1 MGIRLSLSVSP
12 PCSLL
17 ATAGRD
23 AFRRLARLGAA
34 AALCLAALCLAAL
47 CLAAAPKPARA
58 QPAVSTPGRDT
69 PPQPPPRPFDL
80 RVFQGSGPVAPVP
93 RPPEA
98 SPAPGA
104 VAAPTEEQP
113 EGRRADPP
121 GRLVTGAPTPPQR
134 PAIAPQSNPEDEE
147 EEPQPWPRRTPEQR
161 NLPFEPRIEPAPA
174 VGVNGITTDPGTSI
188 SCLPPPLRR
197 VLAAIVQR
205 YGAAHVTSTWRPAW
219 RARRNSFHRRCEAVD
234 MRVPGQNPRAV
245 LDFVK
250 TLPET
255 GGHKVY
261 WNGLVHVDTGPWR
274 TW

>member
-23 AFRRLARLGAA
+23 ALRRLPRLGAA
-34 AALCLAALCLAAL
+34 AALCLAAF
-47 CLAAAPKPARA
+47 CLAAAPEPARA
-58 QPAVSTPGRDT
+58 QPAVSPPGRDT

-104 VAAPTEEQP
+104 AAPSEEQP

-147 EEPQPWPRRTPEQR
+147 EEPEPWPRRTPEQR

-234 MRVPGQNPRAV
+234 MRVPGQSPRAV